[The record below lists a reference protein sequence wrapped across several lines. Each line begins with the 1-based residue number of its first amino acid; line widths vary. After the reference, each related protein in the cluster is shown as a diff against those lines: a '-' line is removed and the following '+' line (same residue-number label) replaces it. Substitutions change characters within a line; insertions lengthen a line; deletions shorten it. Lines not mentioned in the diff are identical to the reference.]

1 MRRTFPPDWPQT
13 KAGGLRLL
21 FLGDPAAV
29 HVQRW
34 VRYFAAAGH
43 YVALLPYPAPHSY
56 VSANSFPGVHLY
68 PAGEGPLRLLNK
80 ATPGLVDKWLIA
92 DNVLRVRQLARAGR
106 IDILHAHYLSGNGWI
121 GGLSGFHPFVATAWG
136 SDINVDPGR
145 SLIYCVLT
153 KLAVR
158 RADLLT
164 ANSEDLCGKLI
175 KMGAAPHKVH
185 LIQAG
190 LELDRFPFKRGEDAL
205 RQGLGL
211 GTRPV
216 VLSTRMLG
224 RVYNLDTVIAAIPKV
239 RRVVPDVAFVFAYR
253 GTPEQERTLRQW
265 VEAEGVQESVIL
277 LGPVD
282 NEHIAR
288 LYHLAEVFVSVP
300 SSEGMPGS
308 LTEAMACGAVPVLS
322 ELPYVREWVRHGHNG
337 LVVPV
342 RDPEALA
349 EAIIWLLRHPRERAI
364 MAQRNRILVEQRADH
379 RVWMGRV
386 ESLYRAL
393 LSRQVPSSEAMA
405 LRQKPG

>member
-1 MRRTFPPDWPQT
+1 M
-13 KAGGLRLL
+13 RLL
-21 FLGDPAAV
+21 FLGDPGAI

-34 VRYFAAAGH
+34 LRYFACAGH
-43 YVALLPYPAPHSY
+43 QVHLLPYPDSFTG
-56 VSANSFPGVHLY
+56 VSLGALPGVRLHVAAESAQRRLLRRRSEFY
-68 PAGEGPLRLLNK
+68 SKFLLVENLLRLYRLLRQEK
-80 ATPGLVDKWLIA
+80 VDL
-92 DNVLRVRQLARAGR
+92 
-106 IDILHAHYLSGNGWI
+106 LHAHYLSANGWI
-121 GGLSGFHPFVATAWG
+121 GALSAFHPFVATAWG
-136 SDINVDPGR
+136 SDLNVDPGR
-145 SLIYCVLT
+145 SLFYCLLT

-164 ANSEDLCGKLI
+164 ANSEDLRGKLI
-175 KMGAAPHKVH
+175 KMGASPHKVH

-190 LELDRFPFKRGEDAL
+190 LELERFPFKRGDNAL
-205 RQGLGL
+205 RQSLGL
-211 GTRPV
+211 GRRPV

-239 RRVVPDVAFVFAYR
+239 REAVPEVAFVFAYR

-265 VEAEGVQESVIL
+265 VAAEGVQESVIL

-342 RDPEALA
+342 RDPDALA
-349 EAIIWLLRHPRERAI
+349 EAVTWLLRHPRQRAI
-364 MAQRNRILVEQRADH
+364 MARRNRTLVEQRADH
-379 RVWMGRV
+379 RIWMGRV
-386 ESLYRAL
+386 EALYRTL
-393 LSRQVPSSEAMA
+393 LPCQTPSSAAMA
-405 LRQKPG
+405 PRQQLG